1 MNEWTRIPTPIESE
15 TDRRQLAAILTAAGL
30 EVRIVKV
37 KLTEKGTPRKFIEIR
52 EAT

>member
-1 MNEWTRIPTPIESE
+1 MNEWTRIPAQIESDA
-15 TDRRQLAAILTAAGL
+15 DRRLIAGILTAAGL

-37 KLTEKGTPRKFIEIR
+37 KLTEKGTPRKFVEFR